1 VLDAVGARDDG
12 EGLRRLVPL
21 GALVTAIG
29 AVLSEPGT
37 RAENLVAFAAVVP
50 FFVWARYWRSMPT
63 LLLIGSTAAA
73 LFFCLSSG
81 HLEALIFLLCVA
93 GAAVGGWESSQRAVV
108 VAVAIGVST
117 PVAIEKLFP
126 DGVLFGVWIMG
137 FLLSLLLPRGF
148 RRQIQLVTELA
159 TAREEIARQVA
170 LDEKRAIARDVHDLV
185 GHGLAAVLL
194 HVTGARHLLRRDPD
208 AADEALADAEAVGRR
223 SLQELRRT
231 LGVLRATDGEDA
243 AAPPLPSAGD
253 LATAVD
259 RARGAGLDVTLRID
273 GDVTGV
279 DPVVGLSV
287 HRVAEEALANA
298 LRHAPR
304 AVTDVV
310 LLVDGENDAV
320 TLTVES
326 VGPLQAPDPADAERP
341 RFGLI
346 GMRERTAAVGG
357 ELEVGP
363 TATGW
368 AVRCRV
374 PLAAVPSEQPL

>member
-1 VLDAVGARDDG
+1 
-12 EGLRRLVPL
+12 
-21 GALVTAIG
+21 
-29 AVLSEPGT
+29 
-37 RAENLVAFAAVVP
+37 
-50 FFVWARYWRSMPT
+50 
-63 LLLIGSTAAA
+63 
-73 LFFCLSSG
+73 
-81 HLEALIFLLCVA
+81 
-93 GAAVGGWESSQRAVV
+93 
-108 VAVAIGVST
+108 
-117 PVAIEKLFP
+117 
-126 DGVLFGVWIMG
+126 
-137 FLLSLLLPRGF
+137 
-148 RRQIQLVTELA
+148 
-159 TAREEIARQVA
+159 
-170 LDEKRAIARDVHDLV
+170 
-185 GHGLAAVLL
+185 
-194 HVTGARHLLRRDPD
+194 
-208 AADEALADAEAVGRR
+208 
-223 SLQELRRT
+223 
-231 LGVLRATDGEDA
+231 VLRATDGEDA

-253 LATAVD
+253 LATVID